1 MADDADRAQKEIDR
15 LQEDALARLRVR
27 AIEGERAAALLHGAF
42 GHCVDCGEEIDPA
55 RREAMPRAVRC
66 LQCQS
71 AAERM
76 WL

>member
-27 AIEGERAAALLHGAF
+27 AIEGERAAALLRGVPS
-42 GHCVDCGEEIDPA
+42 HCVDCGDEIDPA
-55 RREAMPRAVRC
+55 RREAMPSAVRC
-66 LQCQS
+66 LPCQS
-71 AAERM
+71 DAERM